1 MGSGSGSRTGSGSGG
16 RTGFES
22 GALARL
28 IRWETAGGT
37 WRVGSRGPDSA
48 SVILC
53 RCDGGEE
60 LERIVSSE
68 PGLLEFLDRT
78 PAPVDD

>member
-1 MGSGSGSRTGSGSGG
+1 MSSGG
-16 RTGFES
+16 DGTGS

-37 WRVGSRGPDSA
+37 WRVGSRGPDGA

-60 LERIVSSE
+60 LERLVSSE
-68 PGLLEFLDRT
+68 PELLEFLDRT
-78 PAPVDD
+78 PASADD